1 MLLRGGLRSFGSSL
15 RVSAQRSGV
24 RRMCTAVAEAAAE
37 EAPAASPFAASTP
50 HNAQFYIAAG
60 VTYLFAL
67 KWQAADRSLAKEIAA
82 HKEAHPDP
90 VVVVRARPP
99 LRFLPPQPRPPHG
112 CQAGRMNSSSSSSSR
127 AAAADKQA
135 AAAAAAEYDM

>member
-15 RVSAQRSGV
+15 RVGAQRSVGV

-37 EAPAASPFAASTP
+37 EAPASPFAASIP
-50 HNAQFYIAAG
+50 HNAQFYATCF

-99 LRFLPPQPRPPHG
+99 LRFLPR
-112 CQAGRMNSSSSSSSR
+112 RSR
-127 AAAADKQA
+127 ARHMGARQDA
-135 AAAAAAEYDM
+135 

>member
-1 MLLRGGLRSFGSSL
+1 M
-15 RVSAQRSGV
+15 SAQRSGV

-99 LRFLPPQPRPPHG
+99 LRFLPRRSRARKKHG
-112 CQAGRMNSSSSSSSR
+112 CQAGRMNSSSSSSSSR

-135 AAAAAAEYDM
+135 AAAAAAAAEYDT

>member
-99 LRFLPPQPRPPHG
+99 LRFLPR
-112 CQAGRMNSSSSSSSR
+112 RSR
-127 AAAADKQA
+127 ARHMGARQDA
-135 AAAAAAEYDM
+135 